1 MRRWILAAALVA
13 GCGGSAPAPQAP
25 DPTPAEPAATPAA
38 AAPATAPTHES
49 LLALLRA
56 STYDLSSKPDSD
68 CAYMATTDNAVL
80 GPAIEHMLTEADT
93 QSSSCKPAD
102 GGGYTCTTALA
113 RQHANDEGVGEWSVS
128 LEYQVNGETI
138 DWSTLRCQ
146 LAG

>member
-1 MRRWILAAALVA
+1 MRRWVLVAALVA
-13 GCGGSAPAPQAP
+13 GCGGSAPAPQTPA
-25 DPTPAEPAATPAA
+25 PTPAEPAVAETP
-38 AAPATAPTHES
+38 APATAPTHEA

-56 STYDLSSKPDSD
+56 STYDLASKPDSD
-68 CAYMATTDNAVL
+68 CAYMATTDSAVL
-80 GPAIEHMLTEADT
+80 GPVIEHMLTEADT

-102 GGGYTCTTALA
+102 GGGYTCTTELA
-113 RQHANDEGVGEWSVS
+113 RQHANAEGVGEWSVS